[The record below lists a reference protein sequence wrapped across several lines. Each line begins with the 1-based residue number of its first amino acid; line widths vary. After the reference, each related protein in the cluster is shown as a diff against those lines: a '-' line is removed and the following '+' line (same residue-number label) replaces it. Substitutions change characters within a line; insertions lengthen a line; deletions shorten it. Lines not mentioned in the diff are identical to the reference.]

1 MNIYDIAREAGVS
14 IATVSRVLNHKDIVR
29 ADTRAKV
36 EKVLKRCNYAPSA
49 IAQGMVSKSLHTVA
63 VLTVDIRDSHYA
75 RTAYTIEREFG
86 RRGYEVILCNTG
98 GDRVE
103 TLRTLQAVAQKQV
116 DGLILVGSIF
126 NTICQGAEMENLLRK
141 MPVVLANGTL
151 ALPDAYSVM
160 VDDCRGVEMAVEHL
174 VKTGEEIEKTYGI
187 PIINKRISVT
197 PIAMLLGA
205 CPDADPVDFAKALDA
220 AGKPYIKLVASN
232 GLDERKIANK
242 VQKRAHGLRLARR
255 AVHVAVGD
263 AGELHDLRR
272 DGHAGIDERLKAL
285 RHDAIFHA
293 HRADLG
299 DAVNVAVQAGRFD
312 INRGKCC
319 IGYHQR
325 FSSSFIY
332 CVPDGLY
339 RHHPAGFP

>member
-14 IATVSRVLNHKDIVR
+14 IATVSRVLNHKDTVR

-98 GDRVE
+98 GDRAE

-151 ALPDAYSVM
+151 VLPDAYSVM
-160 VDDCRGVEMAVEHL
+160 VDDCQGVEMAVEHL
-174 VKTGEEIEKTYGI
+174 VKTGRRNLYYIKDKSTDSAAAKAKGFL
-187 PIINKRISVT
+187 SGMT
-197 PIAMLLGA
+197 AAGL
-205 CPDADPVDFAKALDA
+205 DADGHVLETGETLEDGIRVVQQLLAEDIRPDGILCGEDLTA
-220 AGKPYIKLVASN
+220 AGV
-232 GLDERKIANK
+232 
-242 VQKRAHGLRLARR
+242 
-255 AVHVAVGD
+255 
-263 AGELHDLRR
+263 
-272 DGHAGIDERLKAL
+272 LKAL
-285 RHDAIFHA
+285 L
-293 HRADLG
+293 RAG
-299 DAVNVAVQAGRFD
+299 IRVPEETAVVGYDNSTYARLCEPELTSVDNKPEQVALLCVQLLQSRIEHGED
-312 INRGKCC
+312 
-319 IGYHQR
+319 YSSVTLQPELVQR
-325 FSSSFIY
+325 QSS
-332 CVPDGLY
+332 
-339 RHHPAGFP
+339 

>member
-14 IATVSRVLNHKDIVR
+14 IASVSRVLNHKDTVR

-98 GDRVE
+98 GDRAE

-141 MPVVLANGTL
+141 M
-151 ALPDAYSVM
+151 

-174 VKTGEEIEKTYGI
+174 VKTGRRNLYYIKDKSTD
-187 PIINKRISVT
+187 S
-197 PIAMLLGA
+197 AA
-205 CPDADPVDFAKALDA
+205 AKAKGFLSGMAAAGLDA
-220 AGKPYIKLVASN
+220 EGHILET
-232 GLDERKIANK
+232 GETLEDGI
-242 VQKRAHGLRLARR
+242 R
-255 AVHVAVGD
+255 AVQQLLAEGIRPD
-263 AGELHDLRR
+263 GILCGEDLTAAGV
-272 DGHAGIDERLKAL
+272 LKAL
-285 RHDAIFHA
+285 L
-293 HRADLG
+293 RAG
-299 DAVNVAVQAGRFD
+299 IRVPEETAVVGYDNSTYARLCEPELTSVDNKPEQVALLCVQLLQSRIEHGED
-312 INRGKCC
+312 
-319 IGYHQR
+319 YSSVTLQPELVQR
-325 FSSSFIY
+325 QSS
-332 CVPDGLY
+332 
-339 RHHPAGFP
+339 

>member
-14 IATVSRVLNHKDIVR
+14 IATVSRVLNHKDTVR

-63 VLTVDIRDSHYA
+63 VLTVDIRDSHYS

-98 GDRVE
+98 GDRAE

-174 VKTGEEIEKTYGI
+174 VKTGRRDLYYIKDKATD
-187 PIINKRISVT
+187 S
-197 PIAMLLGA
+197 AA
-205 CPDADPVDFAKALDA
+205 AKAGLKLGDVITKIDDTTISDMTDLNAAKKSYRAGDTVTLTIYREGKTIEVELTFDA
-220 AGKPYIKLVASN
+220 APETTETSSPDQSTDNSYNGNGGYGNGGYGNGGNGYYSN
-232 GLDERKIANK
+232 PWDFFNN
-242 VQKRAHGLRLARR
+242 
-255 AVHVAVGD
+255 
-263 AGELHDLRR
+263 
-272 DGHAGIDERLKAL
+272 
-285 RHDAIFHA
+285 F
-293 HRADLG
+293 
-299 DAVNVAVQAGRFD
+299 F
-312 INRGKCC
+312 
-319 IGYHQR
+319 GYN
-325 FSSSFIY
+325 
-332 CVPDGLY
+332 G
-339 RHHPAGFP
+339 

>member
-14 IATVSRVLNHKDIVR
+14 IATVSRVLNHKDTVR

-98 GDRVE
+98 GDRAE

-174 VKTGEEIEKTYGI
+174 VKTGRRSLYYIKDKSTDSAAAKAKGFLSGMTAAGLDADGHVLETGETLEDGIRVVQQLLAEGIRVPEETAVVGYDNSTYARLCEPELTSVDNKPEQVALLCVQLLQSRIEHGEDYS
-187 PIINKRISVT
+187 SVT
-197 PIAMLLGA
+197 LQPE
-205 CPDADPVDFAKALDA
+205 
-220 AGKPYIKLVASN
+220 LV
-232 GLDERKIANK
+232 
-242 VQKRAHGLRLARR
+242 
-255 AVHVAVGD
+255 
-263 AGELHDLRR
+263 
-272 DGHAGIDERLKAL
+272 
-285 RHDAIFHA
+285 
-293 HRADLG
+293 
-299 DAVNVAVQAGRFD
+299 
-312 INRGKCC
+312 
-319 IGYHQR
+319 QR
-325 FSSSFIY
+325 QSS
-332 CVPDGLY
+332 
-339 RHHPAGFP
+339 